1 MFLQNVPLAATLQP
15 KWRSFE
21 PPPTFSLPLCFTDSE
36 PELSTRNTSIPE
48 NVQMIIDSLRSTQ
61 SSLDVSDE
69 YEESMHHN
77 KARSHHCVEVAG
89 GKEAAAQKRS
99 AEGVHVEPPFKSE
112 ATRVGSLTPDSDS
125 DDSVDRD
132 IEEAIQEYLKEKN
145 DYGGPS
151 TLKHKVV
158 SRNRLEMKK
167 PKKLEN
173 SAFSVDLGK
182 FKVEPNELKIVKLN
196 TGKRSWCSSS
206 STSSDDSFDQSIHE
220 EIKRFL
226 TEKKG
231 KVEEECVPK
240 TKLKK
245 RPSPSKR
252 ARQRPNFVA
261 AKLHLPRTAE
271 KKTDDPRLP
280 AAINYVKQM
289 TPIQPTPAVPRPAAK
304 SDKPGYV
311 GPLCVKKSILNRSV
325 PSGNGIKKTFTG
337 AFQDQQRETQ
347 NASDDDD
354 SSTDSSS
361 DDGIEEAILLYQQEK
376 NKEKGEESSY
386 VSGPTYVKPSQPED
400 PRPSCQE
407 SFQPLKSIP
416 DATTALCPDP
426 DPSPLNLSY
435 SDSHKQ
441 DTTVN
446 SVSLASGS
454 LWSMQNIPFKANTS
468 AELMCAEAILDISKA
483 VLPVPV
489 DPSVT
494 VSHFCSNPIAPTS
507 EVMPTNSVHG
517 DSTSG
522 DSEDGIEQE
531 IRNFLALK
539 AQQNSLAAVASSFGP
554 AIEYGM
560 ENLPIKKKMVGENR
574 PKPMRLS
581 LTSKRKLKEARS
593 PNCKV
598 RQPKTALNPEPHLVP
613 TSLPACVVNTPFNF
627 KEDHDGFDKEDV
639 AKSKT
644 FEQGPKEGARTAQG
658 GLKQAMAFRGPK
670 SKLPIWKSDDV
681 CQSDKSSSL
690 DSDEDLDAAIKELLK
705 TKKKVKR
712 KSKVSKQKAK
722 KRVRFSEVQ
731 LLPVKSQVSSHQLSP
746 LSPPPRGNQKNPKS
760 SILKDQAA
768 AKQPPKA
775 KPKRSPLEQKKTE
788 KTVNASPPSTQSQRF
803 ALSSADSGRN
813 QGPALVPEQT
823 DDESS
828 VDSDDSI
835 EQEIQK
841 FLAEKAKSS
850 VRETKDSE
858 KQNDKPDSEA
868 DNGKDVK
875 AKESQTCRLTGQGQK
890 ISESN
895 QICATDLPTS
905 DSVCDKG
912 PLVSTVINKM
922 PESERGLQ
930 QYTPSCKK
938 SFHPDSLE
946 KTPQISRTHGDGP
959 HSASYCSLERAGS
972 ANPSDFQLSQ
982 PSLSNQTIH
991 INVLPSTEMEQEN
1004 SLCERGEMSS
1014 NDVQSTDWVATAG
1027 NGSPQDATHPGIN
1040 VGDVF
1045 RVSPCAT
1052 NDGQSNPAA
1061 SVSQGSCHQASQG
1074 QADDGRENVCD
1085 VELRKLGSEERD
1097 SERSPAGKAGEE
1109 DLDESFLDSDVDQRE
1124 RLKEK
1129 DEPARM
1135 PFTST
1140 IDTGITCSTYFILS
1154 PGKRP
1159 TKYSSLK
1166 RQIWSSIS
1174 KSQMPSLQSLCSDW
1188 TQKVLNVANNKF
1200 SINVRTFYKNKKNE
1214 KEQMPKETKPMKK
1227 KKNKLAFFPK
1237 VLSVTRGPP
1246 NAVYRSRP
1254 PLWTPL
1260 PSSDLTTRDGKRSN
1274 ITFGFRPPVPI
1285 TSTSICL
1292 QYSNR
1297 LVSVKKGLIFNV

>member
-15 KWRSFE
+15 KWRSYE

-48 NVQMIIDSLRSTQ
+48 NVQMIIESLRSTQ

-99 AEGVHVEPPFKSE
+99 VEGVHVEPPFKSE
-112 ATRVGSLTPDSDS
+112 ATRVGLLTPDSDS

-173 SAFSVDLGK
+173 AAFSVDLGK

-231 KVEEECVPK
+231 KGEEECVPK

-252 ARQRPNFVA
+252 ARQRPDFVA

-289 TPIQPTPAVPRPAAK
+289 TPIRPMPAVPRLAAK
-304 SDKPGYV
+304 SDKPGHV
-311 GPLCVKKSILNRSV
+311 GPLCVKKPILNRSV
-325 PSGNGIKKTFTG
+325 PSGNGIKKTFAG

-361 DDGIEEAILLYQQEK
+361 DDGIEEAILRYQQEK
-376 NKEKGEESSY
+376 NKEKGEESSC
-386 VSGPTYVKPSQPED
+386 VSGPTYVEPSQPED
-400 PRPSCQE
+400 PRPCCQE
-407 SFQPLKSIP
+407 SCQPLKSSP
-416 DATTALCPDP
+416 DGTTALCPDP

-435 SDSHKQ
+435 CDGHKQ

-446 SVSLASGS
+446 SVSLPSES

-489 DPSVT
+489 DPNVT

-507 EVMPTNSVHG
+507 EVVPTNSVNG

-539 AQQNSLAAVASSFGP
+539 AQQNSLAAVASSFEP
-554 AIEYGM
+554 TIEYGM
-560 ENLPIKKKMVGENR
+560 ENLPVKKKILGENR

-593 PNCKV
+593 LNCKV
-598 RQPKTALNPEPHLVP
+598 GQPKTALNPEPHLVP
-613 TSLPACVVNTPFNF
+613 MSVPACVVNTPSKF

-639 AKSKT
+639 AKSKM
-644 FEQGPKEGARTAQG
+644 FEQGFKEGARTAQG

-670 SKLPIWKSDDV
+670 AKVPTWKSDDV
-681 CQSDKSSSL
+681 CQSEKSSSL

-722 KRVRFSEVQ
+722 KRVRFAEVQ
-731 LLPVKSQVSSHQLSP
+731 LLPVKSQVSSHQPSP
-746 LSPPPRGNQKNPKS
+746 VSPPPRGNHKNPKS

-788 KTVNASPPSTQSQRF
+788 KTVNPSPPSTQPKKF

-813 QGPALVPEQT
+813 RGPALVTEQT

-828 VDSDDSI
+828 TVDSDDSI

-850 VRETKDSE
+850 ARETKDPE
-858 KQNDKPDSEA
+858 KQKDKPDSEA

-875 AKESQTCRLTGQGQK
+875 ANESETKQNWGCRLTGQGQN

-895 QICATDLPTS
+895 QICATDLPTNG
-905 DSVCDKG
+905 SVCDKG
-912 PLVSTVINKM
+912 PQVSTAIKKM
-922 PESERGLQ
+922 PESESGLQ
-930 QYTPSCKK
+930 KYTPSCKK
-938 SFHPDSLE
+938 SFHPDGLE

-959 HSASYCSLERAGS
+959 HKTVAPANYCTLEWAGS
-972 ANPSDFQLSQ
+972 ANPPDFQLSQ
-982 PSLSNQTIH
+982 PSVSNQTIH
-991 INVLPSTEMEQEN
+991 INVLPSTEMEQGK
-1004 SLCERGEMSS
+1004 SLCGRGEMSS
-1014 NDVQSTDWVATAG
+1014 NDVQSTVWVATTG
-1027 NGSPQDATHPGIN
+1027 NGSPQDATHPSIN
-1040 VGDVF
+1040 VGDML
-1045 RVSPCAT
+1045 RVSPCVT
-1052 NDGQSNPAA
+1052 NDGQSDPTA
-1061 SVSQGSCHQASQG
+1061 SISPGSCRQASQG
-1074 QADDGRENVCD
+1074 QADDGRENVSD
-1085 VELRKLGSEERD
+1085 DELRKLGSEERD
-1097 SERSPAGKAGEE
+1097 VECSPTGKAGEE

-1124 RLKEK
+1124 RLKEN

-1135 PFTST
+1135 
-1140 IDTGITCSTYFILS
+1140 
-1154 PGKRP
+1154 
-1159 TKYSSLK
+1159 
-1166 RQIWSSIS
+1166 
-1174 KSQMPSLQSLCSDW
+1174 
-1188 TQKVLNVANNKF
+1188 
-1200 SINVRTFYKNKKNE
+1200 
-1214 KEQMPKETKPMKK
+1214 
-1227 KKNKLAFFPK
+1227 
-1237 VLSVTRGPP
+1237 
-1246 NAVYRSRP
+1246 
-1254 PLWTPL
+1254 
-1260 PSSDLTTRDGKRSN
+1260 
-1274 ITFGFRPPVPI
+1274 
-1285 TSTSICL
+1285 
-1292 QYSNR
+1292 
-1297 LVSVKKGLIFNV
+1297 